1 MTPQSEV
8 ITAYRKLSWLDQ
20 PAVSFIQLCVFA
32 AGAMFW
38 VEAYQRPEAFS
49 VALYGELALRLP
61 AEFWAGVMMASAAF
75 VWIGLMNPPKRW
87 MVAFGGALQTV
98 QFMALSYSA
107 IATNGEP
114 IIGYWC
120 SVFFAPIYARLTWE
134 AFRDARF

>member
-1 MTPQSEV
+1 MTA
-8 ITAYRKLSWLDQ
+8 ITNSVSLARSVSWLDQ
-20 PAVSFIQLCVFA
+20 PAVSFIQLCIFA

-49 VALYGELALRLP
+49 SALYGELALRLP
-61 AEFWAGVMMASAAF
+61 AEIWAGVMMGAAAM

-87 MVAFGGALQTV
+87 MVAFGGVLQTA
-98 QFMALSYSA
+98 QFLSLSYSA

-134 AFRDARF
+134 AFRNA